1 MYYAIF
7 GNLRQNSVYYPK
19 GKGFYWDI
27 YKCSSRQASEYIW
40 ANWIVRWYLIPSKI
54 SRHSFPQIMANYIF
68 GSPSRSYMSRCPL
81 SVVIVLRPS
90 VISNIKIP
98 MLLTILQCFWLSGS
112 PSSHLQ
118 CCHLSGSA
126 SGYLAV
132 LPSTRQC
139 YRLSGSTAS
148 CLTMLLSIW
157 QCCCLSD
164 SAVGNLA
171 VLPAIWQCQLW
182 PYGHKQYGS
191 KYGHD
196 GYPWKEDEKT
206 NSAVKESSDLDVW
219 VKSYGQN

>member
-68 GSPSRSYMSRCPL
+68 GGPSESYMSRCPL

-112 PSSHLQ
+112 TSSHLQ
-118 CCHLSGSA
+118 YCQPSAVLPSIWQWFWLSGSA
-126 SGYLAV
+126 AIYQTVLPVIWQYCQLSDNVAVYLAINNMAQNMAMMGIHGK
-132 LPSTRQC
+132 RMKK
-139 YRLSGSTAS
+139 
-148 CLTMLLSIW
+148 LTQQWKNQVIW
-157 QCCCLSD
+157 MS
-164 SAVGNLA
+164 
-171 VLPAIWQCQLW
+171 
-182 PYGHKQYGS
+182 
-191 KYGHD
+191 
-196 GYPWKEDEKT
+196 E
-206 NSAVKESSDLDVW
+206 
-219 VKSYGQN
+219 

>member
-68 GSPSRSYMSRCPL
+68 GGPSRSYMSRCLL
-81 SVVIVLRPS
+81 SVVIVLCPS

-98 MLLTILQCFWLSGS
+98 MLLTILKCFWLSGS

-132 LPSTRQC
+132 LP
-139 YRLSGSTAS
+139 AV
-148 CLTMLLSIW
+148 W
-157 QCCCLSD
+157 QCCCLFGSVA
-164 SAVGNLA
+164 SYLA
-171 VLPAIWQCQLW
+171 VPIW
-182 PYGHKQYGS
+182 PHGHKLYGS

-196 GYPWKEDEKT
+196 GYPWKEGEKT

-219 VKSYGQN
+219 VKSYGQNQDFEFF